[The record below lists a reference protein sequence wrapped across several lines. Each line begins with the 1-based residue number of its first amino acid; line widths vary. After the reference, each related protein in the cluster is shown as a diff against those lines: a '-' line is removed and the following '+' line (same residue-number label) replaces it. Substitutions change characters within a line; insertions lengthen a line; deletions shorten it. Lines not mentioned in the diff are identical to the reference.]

1 MKRNSLILAIV
12 AVIVVIV
19 IVAAA
24 YVLLAAPRTKL
35 QMELWYNSDGHYGD
49 TEPQL
54 ATVLKNSLEKS
65 SKVSVTLHSDPWA
78 VYRQNWV
85 NERMPLFLLG
95 WYPDY
100 FDTDDYIS
108 PFLSTSGATSLGSFY
123 SNATMDTWITEEQ
136 STTEP

>member
-65 SKVSVTLHSDPWA
+65 SKVSVTLRSDPWA

-85 NERMPLFLLG
+85 NQRMPLFLLG

-100 FDTDDYIS
+100 FDSDNYVS
-108 PFLSTSGATSLGSFY
+108 PFLSVSGAASLGS
-123 SNATMDTWITEEQ
+123 DTVGR
-136 STTEP
+136 SHGFRVL